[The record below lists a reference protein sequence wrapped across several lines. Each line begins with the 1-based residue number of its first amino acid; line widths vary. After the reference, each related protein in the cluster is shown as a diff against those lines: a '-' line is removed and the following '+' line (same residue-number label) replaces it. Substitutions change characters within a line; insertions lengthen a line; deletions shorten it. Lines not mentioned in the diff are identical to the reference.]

1 MTQRDSA
8 AYSVRLSTPLGSI
21 RGTVEVDTGPMRL
34 ADLVPTAF
42 ALTDILVSRANKAAE
57 KTGRPITCRSGC
69 GICCCQMVP
78 LSPPEVFYLADYI
91 GTLPSEQRKTV
102 TEKFELI
109 VKELDSRSLISRL
122 LDPEYSDAP
131 VLAVAKEY
139 FTLQLPCPFL
149 VEGSCSIY
157 EHRPVACREY
167 NVTSPPECCRDPYQ
181 FQVDKVA
188 MPLPLS
194 ASLSWLTADLNGSS
208 PRLIPL
214 GLLLNWSSEQQ
225 ELGQRSWPGL
235 ELFHSY
241 MKRIGQVEQE
251 E

>member
-1 MTQRDSA
+1 MTQRTRV
-8 AYSVRLSTPLGSI
+8 AYSDRLSTPLGRI

-42 ALTDILVSRANKAAE
+42 GLTDILVGRANKAAE
-57 KTGRPITCRSGC
+57 KIGRPISCRSGC
-69 GICCCQMVP
+69 GIRCCQIVP

-91 GTLPSEQRKTV
+91 LTLPAVRQKTV

-109 VKELDSRSLISRL
+109 VKELDSHSLSSRL
-122 LDPEYSDAP
+122 LDPEYTDEL
-131 VLAVAKEY
+131 VLAIAEEY
-139 FTLQLPCPFL
+139 FALQLPCPFL
-149 VEGSCSIY
+149 AEGSCSIY

-167 NVTSPPECCRDPYQ
+167 NVTSPPEYCRDPYQ

-194 ASLSWLTADLNGSS
+194 ASLSWLTADLNGSI

-214 GLLLNWSSEQQ
+214 SLLLSWSSEQQ
-225 ELGQRSWPGL
+225 ELGQHYWPGL

-241 MKRIGQVEQE
+241 MARIGQVKQE